1 MERRKIQIA
10 LWAVLFILQAFLAGL
25 LTLGLVTQ
33 SRTEPAQLQS
43 FDLSKVYSSRLA
55 EKGQLS
61 VDDQN
66 KLLALCKD
74 YEQKIFAHIKF
85 EGSMLNEL
93 RGFYGQLLL
102 FLGIALVVQIALATL
117 SLKAPGPS
125 IGK

>member
-1 MERRKIQIA
+1 MEPKKIQIA
-10 LWAVLFILQAFLAGL
+10 LWAVLFILQTFLAGF

-33 SRTEPAQLQS
+33 SRSEPAQLQS
-43 FDLSKVYSSRLA
+43 FDLSKIYSSRLA

-66 KLLALCKD
+66 KLLALCKE

-85 EGSMLNEL
+85 ESSMLNEL
-93 RGFYGQLLL
+93 RGFYEQLLL

-117 SLKAPGPS
+117 SLKASGPT
-125 IGK
+125 IGR